1 MYAVKLETASLYTR
15 DGIRLDA
22 DIYRPES
29 QETFP
34 VLLMRQ
40 PYGRKIA
47 STVVYAHPQWYAA
60 QGYIVVIQDVRG
72 RGTSQGE
79 FDLFINEIDD
89 GLDTLHWAKQLAGSN
104 GSIGMYGFSYQGMT
118 QLYAA
123 SHCLDALKTIC
134 PAMIAYDLYS
144 DWAYEN
150 GAFCLQGNLSWA
162 MQLAAE
168 TSRLQGDS
176 MAFQKLYAASRQ
188 LPLNDSIPA
197 NPNLLRELAPDSFY
211 HDWLNHPYP
220 DSYWQQLSPKFW
232 LSKVDLPMLHIG
244 GWFDP
249 YLRGTLNLY
258 KTMKGHSVFPQH
270 LMIGPWGHLPWGRKV
285 GELDY
290 GKTSISFID
299 QLQIQWF
306 DYFLKGK
313 SSDFLQKPSI
323 CVFEMGSNQWRY
335 LSHFPTETNRQYFLK
350 SVGLSNLTES
360 GKLQAAQPEET
371 TPTEDII
378 VHDPWRPVPSLGGH
392 AATPAGV
399 FDRSLLE
406 SRNDILTYTS
416 EPIAED
422 MYLMGESSVTLYCTA
437 DALSFDL
444 SVVLSQVTP
453 EGKVYGISQG
463 YGRIDHTQLPICLP
477 LQATC
482 LKVPQGNCLR
492 LSISAACFPAYAVN
506 SGTGSLPKDSKLIES
521 KIITLKVMTG
531 KEYLSS
537 VSLGEILHL
546 V

>member
-1 MYAVKLETASLYTR
+1 
-15 DGIRLDA
+15 
-22 DIYRPES
+22 
-29 QETFP
+29 
-34 VLLMRQ
+34 
-40 PYGRKIA
+40 
-47 STVVYAHPQWYAA
+47 
-60 QGYIVVIQDVRG
+60 
-72 RGTSQGE
+72 
-79 FDLFINEIDD
+79 
-89 GLDTLHWAKQLAGSN
+89 
-104 GSIGMYGFSYQGMT
+104 
-118 QLYAA
+118 
-123 SHCLDALKTIC
+123 
-134 PAMIAYDLYS
+134 
-144 DWAYEN
+144 
-150 GAFCLQGNLSWA
+150 
-162 MQLAAE
+162 
-168 TSRLQGDS
+168 
-176 MAFQKLYAASRQ
+176 
-188 LPLNDSIPA
+188 
-197 NPNLLRELAPDSFY
+197 
-211 HDWLNHPYP
+211 
-220 DSYWQQLSPKFW
+220 
-232 LSKVDLPMLHIG
+232 
-244 GWFDP
+244 
-249 YLRGTLNLY
+249 
-258 KTMKGHSVFPQH
+258 MKGHSVFPQH